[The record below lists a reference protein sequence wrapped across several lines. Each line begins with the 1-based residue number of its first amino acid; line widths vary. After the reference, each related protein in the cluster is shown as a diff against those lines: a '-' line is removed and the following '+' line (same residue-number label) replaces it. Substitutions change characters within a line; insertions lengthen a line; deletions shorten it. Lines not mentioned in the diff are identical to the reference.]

1 MRLWTKF
8 NLRRWLLKEE
18 AMKTMAPKIVGPRAM
33 AAPMHLH
40 TREDEYS
47 YVLEGRVGAL
57 CASPVSRCSDRT

>member
-1 MRLWTKF
+1 
-8 NLRRWLLKEE
+8 
-18 AMKTMAPKIVGPRAM
+18 MKTMAPQIVGPRAM

-47 YVLEGRVGAL
+47 YVLEGRVGAV